1 MKRKTLLTL
10 LSVATLTGSIFAAE
24 GAVPQGVQH
33 LNHVFVIVMEN
44 HGYSQLIGNRNAPF
58 TNQYAKQ
65 ANSANNYFAVGH
77 PSLTNYLEIVGGS
90 NFGIRSDNNPDWHN
104 ATCTPNL
111 ALGTVVTDNPP
122 SPNVCP
128 ISGSGTDGET
138 PIIDHTNECSPAPCN
153 PGLID
158 INGTMGFRAAPNTVG
173 K

>member
-65 ANSANNYFAVGH
+65 ANSALNYFAIAH

-90 NFGIRSDNNPDWHN
+90 NFGVRSDNNPDWHN
-104 ATCTPNL
+104 ATCMTNLSTATVNTDFPSSPSVLPN
-111 ALGTVVTDNPP
+111 
-122 SPNVCP
+122 
-128 ISGSGTDGET
+128 
-138 PIIDHTNECSPAPCN
+138 
-153 PGLID
+153 
-158 INGTMGFRAAPNTVG
+158 RG
-173 K
+173 KRNRWRDSSYRSHE